1 MNKKIKAKAETT
13 PIKKRSKRK
22 LSLFGGLFFFTIL
35 LIAFYLTPVSQF
47 HLFVFKYIPLPLG
60 QSGGRIFTS
69 YKLPSKSFTS
79 KTNFISGVT
88 NAATLNQLQT
98 IAGVHNVSISSQDLN
113 NALDELTQREA
124 AGDSNKFNQILVEQ
138 YNSDPKEF
146 KQFWL
151 PLSLYNQNLE
161 VWYNS
166 QTSLNTEGYQIMSGL
181 QNKLNS
187 GADFG
192 ELAKN
197 YSQDVSSSQF
207 GGSVGKLELNAILP
221 EFRTRLLTANQGDLL
236 LLPSRFGLHLIK
248 VNSVQ
253 KVADTQN
260 NQWLSMSQI
269 FIKNKNFDTWLTQEK
284 NRYPVNYW
292 INF

>member
-13 PIKKRSKRK
+13 PVKKRSKRK
-22 LSLFGGLFFFTIL
+22 LSLFGGLFFFIIL

-69 YKLPSKSFTS
+69 YKLPNKSFTS
-79 KTNFISGVT
+79 KANFISGVT

-98 IAGVHNVSISSQDLN
+98 IAGVHKVSISSQDLN

>member
-1 MNKKIKAKAETT
+1 MNKKIKAKPEANH
-13 PIKKRSKRK
+13 PKKRSKRI
-22 LSLFGGLFFFTIL
+22 LSLIGGVFICAVL
-35 LIAFYLTPVSQF
+35 LIAFYLTPISQF
-47 HLFVFKYIPLPLG
+47 HLLVFKYLPLPLG

-69 YKLPSKSFTS
+69 YKLPSKSFDS
-79 KTNFISGVT
+79 KNNFVSGLT

-98 IAGVHNVSISSQDLN
+98 IAKVHDVSVSSADLD

-124 AGDSNKFNQILVEQ
+124 GGDTSKFNKILSEQ

-166 QTSLNTEGYQIMSGL
+166 QTTLNTEGYQIMSSL

-197 YSQDVSSSQF
+197 YSQDTSSAQF
-207 GGSVGKLELNAILP
+207 GGSVGKLYINAILP
-221 EFRTRLLTANQGDLL
+221 EFRNRLLTANQGDTI

-248 VNSVQ
+248 INSVQ
-253 KVADTQN
+253 KVTNTQN
-260 NQWLSMSQI
+260 NEWLSMSQI
-269 FIKNKNFDTWLTQEK
+269 FIKNKNFESWLTQEK
-284 NRYPVNYW
+284 NRYPINYW
-292 INF
+292 LNF